1 MGDERVFSCYLTIN
15 DYPLRVGIETSN
27 GAFAEFISRDN
38 IETFS
43 ITQSF
48 FTSADNQSS
57 ALIRVFE
64 SLRPMT
70 RDNHFLAEF
79 ELQNITSAPRGVSRI
94 QITFEYGYDGDI
106 TVTAASEGR

>member
-1 MGDERVFSCYLTIN
+1 MGDDRVFSCYLTIN
-15 DYPLRVGIETSN
+15 DYPLSVGIETSD

-64 SLRPMT
+64 GLRPMT
-70 RDNHFLAEF
+70 KDNHFLAEF
-79 ELQNITSAPRGVSRI
+79 ELHNITPAARGASRI
-94 QITFEYGYDGDI
+94 QITFEYDYNGI